1 MRWRKVGKFW
11 RLSYLQV
18 KPIRAIITIM
28 TLVHHSDAS
37 TILSELRTLP
47 RRKSFYS
54 YSNLLIWE
62 SPISYQVVFLRP
74 FPVWR
79 CPVHL
84 LASLCV
90 SISSWLSLKLL
101 YYLLKTCL
109 KFRCFQEN
117 FQQFVFILAQSIVH
131 RILGV
136 KQFGFLKQKENI
148 FLFLSILSM

>member
-1 MRWRKVGKFW
+1 MPVQ
-11 RLSYLQV
+11 SYQRILT
-18 KPIRAIITIM
+18 RAT
-28 TLVHHSDAS
+28 
-37 TILSELRTLP
+37 ELRTEP
-47 RRKSFYS
+47 RPKSLNS
-54 YSNLLIWE
+54 YSNLLIWK
-62 SPISYQVVFLRP
+62 SPISYQVDLLRL

-136 KQFGFLKQKENI
+136 KEFGFMKQKENI
-148 FLFLSILSM
+148 FLYLSILSM